1 MLFADCAYGLDDD
14 CAKGEA
20 EEVYRPE
27 EGWEKPEASDDC
39 AYNPEEVED
48 DCAYKPLVGCA

>member
-14 CAKGEA
+14 CAKGEE
-20 EEVYRPE
+20 EEVYSP
-27 EGWEKPEASDDC
+27 EGWEKPEEGDDC